1 MTETTPLK
9 WVYVVYIPYSEVY
22 TTPYIRGVY
31 LSMEAASYAA
41 HECMDGR
48 FKQEKDQAII
58 ERHPLT
64 DEVTALKEL
73 RNRQSVMRHD
83 ETELVD
89 QEEQEKIEEAQEI
102 INEESSKSE
111 ADGTPSCF
119 EEGDLTA

>member
-1 MTETTPLK
+1 
-9 WVYVVYIPYSEVY
+9 
-22 TTPYIRGVY
+22 
-31 LSMEAASYAA
+31 MEAASYAA

-58 ERHPLT
+58 ERHPLI

-73 RNRQSVMRHD
+73 RGRQSVARRD

-102 INEESSKSE
+102 INEESTRSE
-111 ADGTPSCF
+111 ADGTPSSY

>member
-9 WVYVVYIPYSEVY
+9 WVYVVYIPYSEVHMG
-22 TTPYIRGVY
+22 PYIRGVY

-58 ERHPLT
+58 ERHPLI

-73 RNRQSVMRHD
+73 RRRQSVTNHD
-83 ETELVD
+83 ETKLVD

-102 INEESSKSE
+102 LNEESTKSE